1 MTAGGAAPAV
11 AAPLASAE
19 SAAWSRAVAD
29 VTVVVSSHNRVGFLG
44 GLIDAL
50 AAQREVSAEVVIVD
64 NGSTD
69 GTWQLLVEACAATS
83 LALNALRVEF
93 HDGPAVPRNTAV
105 SIARAPLIAFTDD
118 DCLPT
123 PTWLAELTAQFDAD
137 TVIVQGQTL
146 PEPGGWAGPWGRSL
160 KVTGPTGLYETANLG
175 VRRDALLAVGG
186 FPRDRLLSGRPFGE
200 DVLLGAA
207 VARTGGFRFTLDALV
222 HHRVLPAT
230 YRDFI
235 RERRRLAGFPQ
246 LLRHVPELRRLRFLH
261 AFLGKRRAVTD
272 LGLLGIAAGVVV
284 SLALWNPLG
293 LLALLA
299 ALPWLRVA
307 WREAWKHPGKP
318 RPVRA
323 LQLMVADVIGFG
335 ALLSGSVRARRVLI

>member
-1 MTAGGAAPAV
+1 VTAGGAAPAV

-186 FPRDRLLSGRPFGE
+186 ATACCPGGRS
-200 DVLLGAA
+200 
-207 VARTGGFRFTLDALV
+207 ARTSCSEPLS
-222 HHRVLPAT
+222 RVPA
-230 YRDFI
+230 
-235 RERRRLAGFPQ
+235 G
-246 LLRHVPELRRLRFLH
+246 
-261 AFLGKRRAVTD
+261 
-272 LGLLGIAAGVVV
+272 
-284 SLALWNPLG
+284 
-293 LLALLA
+293 
-299 ALPWLRVA
+299 
-307 WREAWKHPGKP
+307 
-318 RPVRA
+318 
-323 LQLMVADVIGFG
+323 
-335 ALLSGSVRARRVLI
+335 SGSPWTRSCTTGCSPRRIATSSGNVAGSPDSRSCSGTCRNCDGCASCMPSSASGGQSPTSVCSGSRPASSCPSHCGTRSGCSRCSPRCRGCASRGERPGNIPESPGRCGRSS